1 MRSGLQASPACR
13 SSPSFYPS
21 APTAPPSRADYTY
34 QPVLGAFPAPQVF
47 FTWTNV
53 VGKVAIYVTNQYI
66 PGTNALLPGP
76 AFTGTCQWVCTNF
89 TGCSVGPGD
98 PCYTPYNANNGPV
111 LYTIAVV
118 GATGL
123 RNEQSTYL
131 ITATNAGDPVQ
142 LISGAPT
149 TDIVLFPGSNLTFT
163 FNVGFVAARSDV
175 FVAASVNHG
184 AVTMLISPA
193 FSTPSQPVPTPPTC
207 TGNSPQSCTGW
218 MWMTTSGVG
227 DLVVYLPGVGGGG
240 LNTSTPAPCAPV
252 SPAGTPAPS
261 VNQAW
266 CASTFPTYLL
276 PGTYYV
282 TLFQLG
288 QGPTQPMF
296 SELSL
301 EFADFSRAIPR
312 TMLADGQPLLLQSGP
327 LVVCPG
333 YPRDPSSE
341 ACPQGVPSNATLGS
355 VTWFRVPGASPIT
368 FLNVVVERL
377 CGGNV
382 TGECGT
388 GLYIGISAC
397 PFDGVSCTPQALMP
411 YGADANFSYS
421 MSDAVGGFVVQ
432 SEACLPPN
440 YVPPPG
446 GSATPDCIY
455 SVGVWP
461 SASGQAPGVGVGPST
476 YRVTL
481 STPMGTERVPQDCP
495 GGGRYCTM
503 PLQVVTAGTYRNY
516 EGYASSVAASTKV
529 TVTAVQCYG
538 ATLSVYACTAT
549 GSCFTPS
556 TPNAFSYDYSAVTSN
571 TPSGGY
577 APITPF
583 TSTRDIYFVGV
594 TGTLGA
600 LPQPTYQPSYELQ
613 MMHGGGLLLGL
624 GAGTIVPSWDATGQY
639 LTVTWPMPTLTGA
652 SGALFTLQNAVFI
665 VHAFPNSDMSDAN
678 FQLSTP
684 CGAKLAAETNMQTVN
699 SVVLRFVPQAQAS
712 CAVGGSCSYT
722 FSRLAINPN
731 TQYRIAVTASCHAG
745 VDPRTGSAPCMPG
758 NQEGQRVAWP
768 WVPDSIWAPS
778 PAPVPASA
786 SAAPAPQQP
795 AAAPA
800 KSSPAGAVVATLFAL
815 AAVGAGAWFGIGKYY
830 AGGRPA
836 AFEKLKSLVGL
847 GGGGGP
853 TGRAGGMSA
862 HPIFGNGDLQQ
873 QEDGGGLLSSDY
885 AAMA

>member
-1 MRSGLQASPACR
+1 M
-13 SSPSFYPS
+13 
-21 APTAPPSRADYTY
+21 
-34 QPVLGAFPAPQVF
+34 GAFPAPEVF
-47 FTWTNV
+47 FSWTNV
-53 VGKVAIYVTNQYI
+53 VGRVAIYVTNQYI
-66 PGTNALLPGP
+66 PTVNSLLPGP
-76 AFTGTCQWVCTNF
+76 AFAGTCQWVCTNF
-89 TGCSVGPGD
+89 TGCRAGPGD
-98 PCYTPYNANNGPV
+98 PCYAPYNPYNGPV

-123 RNEQSTYL
+123 RNVQSTYL

-142 LISGAPT
+142 LISGTPT
-149 TDIVLFPGSNLTFT
+149 TDIVLTPGGNLTFT

-175 FVAASVNHG
+175 FLSASVNHG
-184 AVTMLISPA
+184 AVTMLIAPA
-193 FSTPSQPVPTPPTC
+193 FSTPMQRVPAPPTC

-227 DLVVYLPGVGGGG
+227 DMAVYLPGVGGGG
-240 LNTSTPAPCAPV
+240 VYNGTPAPCSPV

-266 CASTFPTYLL
+266 CASTFLPDVRDGNTYLL

-288 QGPTQPMF
+288 QGPTQPAF

-327 LVVCPG
+327 LYVCPG
-333 YPRDPSSE
+333 SPRDPASE
-341 ACPQGVPSNATLGS
+341 ACPQGAPGNATLGS

-388 GLYIGISAC
+388 ELYIGISGC

-411 YGADANFSYS
+411 YGVDAGYSYS
-421 MSDAVGGFVVQ
+421 MWDAVGGFVVQ
-432 SEACLPPN
+432 PEACLPPN

-461 SASGQAPGVGVGPST
+461 RVRGQAPGVGVGPNT

-495 GGGRYCTM
+495 GGGRYCTL
-503 PLQVVTAGTYRNY
+503 PVQVVSAGTYRNY
-516 EGYASSVAASTKV
+516 EGYASSVAATTAV

-538 ATLSVYACTAT
+538 AMLSVYACLAM
-549 GSCFTPS
+549 GNCITPS
-556 TPNAFSYDYSAVTSN
+556 TPNPFSNDYSAVALNS
-571 TPSGGY
+571 PSGGY
-577 APITPF
+577 ARMAF
-583 TSTRDIYFVGV
+583 TSTRDIYFVGA

-600 LPQPTYQPSYELQ
+600 NPQPNYQPSYELQ

-624 GAGTIVPSWDATGQY
+624 GVGSIVSSWDASSQI

-652 SGALFTLQNAVFI
+652 TGALYNLQNAVFF
-665 VHAFPNSDMSDAN
+665 VHAFPDGDMGDAN

-684 CGAKLAAETNMQTVN
+684 CGAQLAAETVS

-712 CAVGGSCSYT
+712 CTPGGGCSYS
-722 FSRLAINPN
+722 FARLAINPN
-731 TQYRIAVTASCHAG
+731 LRYRLAVVASCSARI
-745 VDPRTGSAPCMPG
+745 DPRTGSAPCMPA
-758 NQEGQRVAWP
+758 NQEGQRVAWA
-768 WVPDSIWAPS
+768 WVPDSPFPPSGTPSNSPTPS
-778 PAPVPASA
+778 PAPSNSSTPSSTPSISHSPSPAPA
-786 SAAPAPQQP
+786 PPSAAPV
-795 AAAPA
+795 
-800 KSSPAGAVVATLFAL
+800 KSSAAGAVVGTLFAL
-815 AAVGAGAWFGIGKYY
+815 AAVGAGAWFGVGKFY

-853 TGRAGGMSA
+853 AGRAGGSNA
-862 HPIFGNGDLQQ
+862 RPTFGNGDLQQ
-873 QEDGGGLLSSDY
+873 EDGAGLLTSDY